1 MLPSG
6 VAVTGGTAPMLP
18 DRHPSRRAARGFTML
33 EVMLVIGIG
42 AILVA
47 IAIPSYESY
56 VERTRVAKAVI
67 DIASISSAISRYET
81 DNRAFPDSLADVG
94 AAGMRDPWGEPYQYV
109 NHEEKASRG
118 KWRRDKN
125 IVPINTDFDVFSTG
139 KDRDSKPQLTFKTSR
154 DDVVRA
160 NNGRFIGLASE
171 YDP

>member
-1 MLPSG
+1 
-6 VAVTGGTAPMLP
+6 
-18 DRHPSRRAARGFTML
+18 ML
-33 EVMLVIGIG
+33 EAMLIVGIV

-47 IAIPSYESY
+47 IAIPAFESY
-56 VERTRVAKAVI
+56 FERARVARAVI
-67 DIASISSAISRYET
+67 DVASISSAVSRYET

-94 AAGMRDPWGEPYQYV
+94 AASMRDPWGQPYQYV
-109 NHEEKASRG
+109 NHDEKASRG
-118 KWRRDKN
+118 QWRRDKN

-139 KDRDSKPQLTFKTSR
+139 KDHQSKPQLTYKTSR